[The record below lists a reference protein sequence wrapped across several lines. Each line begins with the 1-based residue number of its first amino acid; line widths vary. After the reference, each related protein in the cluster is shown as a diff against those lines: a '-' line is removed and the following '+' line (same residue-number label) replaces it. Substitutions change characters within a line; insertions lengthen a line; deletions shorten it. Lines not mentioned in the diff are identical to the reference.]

1 MVTFPRHH
9 EVRFA
14 QHLLQLVLA
23 AIKNIAGCRQH
34 WQKLTDA
41 LREMYDKKEKAKC
54 TGFSRVRKPFVM
66 QEWLT
71 TFMADICS
79 IFRYLEKSN
88 QKPKTIIPDNL
99 RYRKV
104 ALQKLDLLEE
114 KPYPGKMLLNLMI
127 K

>member
-1 MVTFPRHH
+1 MVTLSRHH

-23 AIKNIAGCRQH
+23 AIKIIAECHQH

-41 LREMYDKKEKAKC
+41 PRGMYDKKEKAKC
-54 TGFSRVRKPFVM
+54 TGFSRVWKPFGM

-88 QKPKTIIPDNL
+88 QKPNTIILDIL
-99 RYRKV
+99 RYKKV
-104 ALQKLDLLEE
+104 ALQKLDLLKE